1 MALTRLA
8 RELTHTPDS
17 AQRDRLIN
25 RIDRPI
31 NKTNRAINKT
41 DRIPGEPGE
50 CHYAYGRLRQ
60 RPYGIS
66 RYRDF
71 DRGFGLSD
79 RPPDRW
85 FVRPKAAL

>member
-8 RELTHTPDS
+8 RELTHVPDS
-17 AQRDRLIN
+17 TQQN
-25 RIDRPI
+25 RSTI
-31 NKTNRAINKT
+31 NKTDRTLNAI

-60 RPYGIS
+60 RPYGIF

-79 RPPDRW
+79 RPPDR
-85 FVRPKAAL
+85 

>member
-8 RELTHTPDS
+8 RELTHVPDS
-17 AQRDRLIN
+17 TQQNRSGHQYDRSVHQRE
-25 RIDRPI
+25 
-31 NKTNRAINKT
+31 T

-50 CHYAYGRLRQ
+50 YHYAYGRLRQ
-60 RPYGIS
+60 RPYGIF

-79 RPPDRW
+79 RPPDR
-85 FVRPKAAL
+85 